1 MRKYVWIFVFVLFN
15 ITVGILPA
23 FAMGGWHPGHGGH
36 GGGGCGVPEI
46 DPSVAS
52 SAIALLSC
60 GVLILSDRFRRKR

>member
-1 MRKYVWIFVFVLFN
+1 MRKSIWFFVSMLFMV
-15 ITVGILPA
+15 TVSIVPA
-23 FAMGGWHPGHGGH
+23 FAMGGWFPGHGGN

-60 GVLILSDRFRRKR
+60 GVLILTDKFRRKR